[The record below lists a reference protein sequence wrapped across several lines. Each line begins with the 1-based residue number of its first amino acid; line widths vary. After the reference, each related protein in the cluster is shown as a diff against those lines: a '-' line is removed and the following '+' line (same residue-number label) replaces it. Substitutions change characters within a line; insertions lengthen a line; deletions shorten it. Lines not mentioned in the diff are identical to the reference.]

1 MTAQGS
7 GSDGASGPAGREE
20 VVADVGEFGLIDRVH
35 RVSGTHRR
43 VLIGPGDD
51 AAHVRTHDGT
61 FVVSTDLLV
70 EGRHFRRDWSS
81 ALEIGRKAA
90 AANLSDVNAMGG
102 VATALTVGLGV
113 PPSTPSAWVV
123 ELARGF
129 EQEASL
135 VGAHVVGGDMT
146 SSDVVVVA
154 VTVMGDAPR
163 PVRRGGALPGDVVAV
178 AGRLGWSAA
187 GLAALSR
194 GFRSPRA
201 AVEAHRCPQP
211 PYASGPA
218 AADAGAT
225 AMIDVSDGLLADLG
239 HVATASGVVVDLD
252 TSRLTVDA
260 PVATVAEA
268 LGTDPLAMV
277 LTGGEDYALAATFSA
292 VTDLPHG
299 WVRVGVVRDADV
311 PGGTPGVLVD
321 GAPWEGE
328 SGWQHW
334 R

>member
-1 MTAQGS
+1 MPAQQP
-7 GSDGASGPAGREE
+7 GPDAAVDPESVQG
-20 VVADVGEFGLIDRVH
+20 VGEFGLIDRVTAA
-35 RVSGTHRR
+35 SGTHGR

-113 PPSTPSAWVV
+113 PPGTPSAWVV
-123 ELARGF
+123 DLAKGF
-129 EQEASL
+129 EQEASV

-146 SSDVVVVA
+146 AADAVVIA

-163 PVRRGGALPGDVVAV
+163 PVQRGGALPGDVVAV

-187 GLAALSR
+187 GYAALSR

-201 AVEAHRCPQP
+201 AVEAHRCPSP
-211 PYASGPA
+211 PYAAGPA
-218 AADAGAT
+218 AAAAGAT

-239 HVATASGVVVDLD
+239 HVATASGMVLELD
-252 TSRLTVDA
+252 RAAFTVDE
-260 PVATVAEA
+260 PVATIAEA
-268 LGTDPLAMV
+268 LGTDPYVMV
-277 LTGGEDYALAATFSA
+277 LTGGEDFALAATFSTA
-292 VTDLPHG
+292 TTLPSG
-299 WVRVGVVRDADV
+299 WRAVGVVRDVHADES
-311 PGGTPGVLVD
+311 PRVLVD
-321 GAPWEGE
+321 GEPWQGPA
-328 SGWQHW
+328 GWQHW

>member
-1 MTAQGS
+1 MS
-7 GSDGASGPAGREE
+7 
-20 VVADVGEFGLIDRVH
+20 DVGEFGLIDQVQAAAGSH
-35 RVSGTHRR
+35 PR

-113 PPSTPSAWVV
+113 PADTPSAWVV
-123 ELARGF
+123 ELAKGF
-129 EQEASL
+129 EQEAAL

-146 SSDVVVVA
+146 ASDVVVVA

-163 PVRRGGALPGDVVAV
+163 PVRRSGALPGDVVAV

-187 GLAALSR
+187 GYAAMSR
-194 GFRSPRA
+194 GFRSPKA
-201 AVEAHRCPQP
+201 AVEAHRCPRP
-211 PYASGPA
+211 PYAAGPA

-239 HVATASGVVVDLD
+239 HVAVASGVLIDLRSSTLAID
-252 TSRLTVDA
+252 E
-260 PVATVAEA
+260 PVRTVAEA

-277 LTGGEDYALAATFSA
+277 LTGGEDFALAATFSSA
-292 VTDLPHG
+292 TELPDG
-299 WVRVGVVRDADV
+299 WSVIGSVRDVAGDESPAV
-311 PGGTPGVLVD
+311 HVD
-321 GAPWEGE
+321 DAPWDGDT
-328 SGWQHW
+328 GWQHW